1 MKAEEGFQFETFEAG
16 DPWKTDAALRL
27 ALLRLCDGGH
37 LRREQIRTA
46 FDDLSRFGERVG
58 QYAEIGAKLNGPA
71 HEPTLEQYDAWGR
84 RVDRLVVAEGWRQL
98 KQVAA
103 REGIVANSYG
113 PAREKYGKL

>member
-27 ALLRLCDGGH
+27 ALLRLCDS
-37 LRREQIRTA
+37 LRPEQVRTA
-46 FDDLSRFGERVG
+46 FDELSRFGERVG
-58 QYAEIGAKLNGPA
+58 QYAEIGAKLNGPG
-71 HEPTLEQYDAWGR
+71 HEPALEQYDAWGR
-84 RVDRLVVAEGWRQL
+84 RVDRLVVGEGWRRL
-98 KQVAA
+98 KEVAA